1 MPDLDHS
8 VASLGHTVDA
18 KLRDELHLLLRTL
31 RDVGYVEGVL
41 DLMMRLSLRFTS
53 LIYSDVGRRPRN
65 DNLFSRIEELTSL
78 QILPDEISSYLQLI
92 RILSNKPHH
101 DAAKIRLQI
110 TDAENVLRAFLR
122 VLIWYY
128 CEWPAQPTPL
138 TTIYAQQPLPTVTL
152 RDEVQL
158 LRSELAERA
167 AGPVRSSQ
175 FVVGLRPAEVAIS
188 FKDRYEQLAE
198 LTDLLGQQHIKL
210 VCIVGRGG
218 MGKTALLAKVCED
231 IEKRIISLSDP
242 LTPRAL
248 GGIVYWRFRNADLP
262 GLSRLFSDFAQVLGS
277 PDREDLMECWRD
289 RMRSQGDK
297 IEFLLGKLRSA
308 HYLLVLDN
316 LEAALGPDHRLKDA
330 TLEAFVE
337 QVLTTSA
344 TVRLLATSREP
355 MCISSSGLRNTRI
368 VRLESGLPEEEGMS
382 LLRDLDF
389 SAELGLRDASEPL
402 LKQIVARCC
411 GIPRALE
418 AVAGMLVND
427 PTLAP
432 DSLVLDN
439 KLFHKQ
445 IVETLVAENYYR
457 TSDDNKRVLEALA
470 IFNSSVPMAAVD
482 CVVHAFFPEIRV
494 EECLHSLV
502 RSFMVRYDRRQQ
514 MFSLHPIDQQQA
526 YSKIPQEGASFNK
539 AACHEQAAHFFLRQN
554 STMHE
559 VRALSDVDPI
569 LSAVSHFRLADKP
582 DEACRALDHID
593 PTPLST
599 WGHYELIV
607 GMRSAIVAAQADD
620 RLKCASLGKLGS
632 AFANMG
638 RNEEAIA
645 SYLQSLEL
653 ARSIGD
659 ELAAATRLG
668 NLGEAYF
675 ANGDML
681 KAREHFVIAQASDE
695 GIGERGEAG
704 FWLGHVG
711 LVCMQT
717 GDLSG
722 AADCFTAAAKIA
734 KEIGDQRRYASWI
747 SNLGSLRLAEGRTEI
762 ALQHYR
768 EAAAIAEAMNDRRG
782 MVARLRGIGQC
793 LAVLRQTEEAFAL
806 FRRALGIA
814 QSIHSSFSQA
824 GCFCSIGRLE
834 RDLGHFC
841 EARANFLEALAMN
854 CPSCNYICVLQ
865 LGIISLLQEQP
876 SREYF
881 RQTIA
886 LSSSLLELSPNRYE
900 VLFTR
905 ALAWIACGKLDVAI
919 KDLRQALSIS
929 SAHGTLAEVR
939 KDISVME
946 RVLGAQPEIEALLM
960 GNGGC

>member
-1 MPDLDHS
+1 
-8 VASLGHTVDA
+8 
-18 KLRDELHLLLRTL
+18 
-31 RDVGYVEGVL
+31 
-41 DLMMRLSLRFTS
+41 
-53 LIYSDVGRRPRN
+53 
-65 DNLFSRIEELTSL
+65 
-78 QILPDEISSYLQLI
+78 
-92 RILSNKPHH
+92 
-101 DAAKIRLQI
+101 
-110 TDAENVLRAFLR
+110 
-122 VLIWYY
+122 
-128 CEWPAQPTPL
+128 
-138 TTIYAQQPLPTVTL
+138 
-152 RDEVQL
+152 
-158 LRSELAERA
+158 
-167 AGPVRSSQ
+167 
-175 FVVGLRPAEVAIS
+175 
-188 FKDRYEQLAE
+188 
-198 LTDLLGQQHIKL
+198 
-210 VCIVGRGG
+210 
-218 MGKTALLAKVCED
+218 
-231 IEKRIISLSDP
+231 
-242 LTPRAL
+242 
-248 GGIVYWRFRNADLP
+248 
-262 GLSRLFSDFAQVLGS
+262 
-277 PDREDLMECWRD
+277 
-289 RMRSQGDK
+289 
-297 IEFLLGKLRSA
+297 
-308 HYLLVLDN
+308 
-316 LEAALGPDHRLKDA
+316 
-330 TLEAFVE
+330 
-337 QVLTTSA
+337 
-344 TVRLLATSREP
+344 
-355 MCISSSGLRNTRI
+355 
-368 VRLESGLPEEEGMS
+368 
-382 LLRDLDF
+382 
-389 SAELGLRDASEPL
+389 
-402 LKQIVARCC
+402 
-411 GIPRALE
+411 
-418 AVAGMLVND
+418 
-427 PTLAP
+427 
-432 DSLVLDN
+432 
-439 KLFHKQ
+439 
-445 IVETLVAENYYR
+445 
-457 TSDDNKRVLEALA
+457 
-470 IFNSSVPMAAVD
+470 
-482 CVVHAFFPEIRV
+482 
-494 EECLHSLV
+494 
-502 RSFMVRYDRRQQ
+502 
-514 MFSLHPIDQQQA
+514 
-526 YSKIPQEGASFNK
+526 
-539 AACHEQAAHFFLRQN
+539 
-554 STMHE
+554 
-559 VRALSDVDPI
+559 
-569 LSAVSHFRLADKP
+569 
-582 DEACRALDHID
+582 
-593 PTPLST
+593 
-599 WGHYELIV
+599 
-607 GMRSAIVAAQADD
+607 
-620 RLKCASLGKLGS
+620 
-632 AFANMG
+632 MG